1 MANPNDKAQGLIKQI
16 RNEAGK
22 VILDLAGDVDMHSSP
37 ALRGELLKLV
47 KTGASVIVI
56 NLQDVEFMDS
66 SGLATLVEALQ
77 LTRKQKS
84 KIKLINLCHRVRS
97 IFEIA
102 RLDAIFEIFDS
113 EAEALA

>member
-1 MANPNDKAQGLIKQI
+1 MANPNDKQGLIKQI
-16 RNEAGK
+16 RNDGGR

-37 ALRGELLKLV
+37 ALREELLKV
-47 KTGASVIVI
+47 VNRGSDVVVI

-84 KIKLINLCHRVRS
+84 KLKLINLCHRVRS

>member
-1 MANPNDKAQGLIKQI
+1 MANPNDKQGLIKQI
-16 RNEAGK
+16 RNDGGR

-37 ALRGELLKLV
+37 ALREELLKV
-47 KTGASVIVI
+47 VNRGSDVVVI

-84 KIKLINLCHRVRS
+84 KLKLINLCHRVRS

-102 RLDAIFEIFDS
+102 RLDVIFEIFDS

>member
-1 MANPNDKAQGLIKQI
+1 MANPNNKAQGLIKQI
-16 RNEAGK
+16 RNDGDN

-37 ALRGELLKLV
+37 ALREELLKV
-47 KTGASVIVI
+47 VNRGAQVIVI

-84 KIKLINLCHRVRS
+84 KLKLINLCHRVRS

-102 RLDAIFEIFDS
+102 RLDVIFEIFDS

>member
-1 MANPNDKAQGLIKQI
+1 MANPNNKAQGLIKQI
-16 RNEAGK
+16 RNDGDN

-37 ALRGELLKLV
+37 ALREELLKV
-47 KTGASVIVI
+47 VNRGAQVIVI

-77 LTRKQKS
+77 STRRKKTTL
-84 KIKLINLCHRVRS
+84 KLVSLCHRVRS